1 MRSRVGSLNDLP
13 TSGVARE
20 ASRGASNSSL
30 SKLPKMLRQFVD
42 VRAARKVGSAPSSL
56 PLLSIETTT
65 DCNARCGMCGYPTDY
80 PASCAPMST
89 DELKRLIDEAATLGT
104 LIISLGGGEPFM
116 RKDTEQLIEHIDG
129 HSICSL
135 VHSNGSLLTAK
146 RCTRLA
152 QNAHLVLAMSLDSPR
167 RSDHDNLRGVACFDH
182 VVAAAS
188 YFARLATQVR
198 TILTCTITGQ
208 NYRDLMGVMRLAQ
221 DIGVRTVR
229 FTPIH
234 HNLQHRFRNPAD
246 FAPFALP
253 EHALAELAEQLER
266 VIAFAHQHGMM
277 TNSRT
282 FLRAI
287 PSYFRGPVPH
297 ECYAGFFF
305 CSVDPFGKLF
315 PCYDHQSELNV
326 RGQGG
331 LIAAFKSPEMDVLR
345 QKVIHCQQRC
355 WNIGTAEPSLRM
367 DLNQL
372 PSHGMQM
379 LRESWLM
386 LR

>member
-1 MRSRVGSLNDLP
+1 MKRRVDYINALLPPDAEVVSRRPSFRSPLG
-13 TSGVARE
+13 
-20 ASRGASNSSL
+20 
-30 SKLPKMLRQFVD
+30 KLPKMLRQFID
-42 VRAARKVGSAPSSL
+42 IRSAREAGNAPCSL

-80 PASCAPMST
+80 PAAGPQMNT
-89 DELKRLIDEAATLGT
+89 DELMQLIDEAAALGT

-116 RKDTEQLIEHIDG
+116 RKDTEQLIRHIDK
-129 HSICSL
+129 HRISSL
-135 VHSNGSLLTAK
+135 VHSNGSLLTTE
-146 RCTRLA
+146 RCVRLA
-152 QNAHLVLAMSLDSPR
+152 DNAHLVLAMSLDSPR
-167 RSDHDNLRGVACFDH
+167 RSEHDSLRGVACFDRI
-182 VVAAAS
+182 VAASS
-188 YFARLATQVR
+188 YFAHHARQVR

-208 NYRDLMGVMRLAQ
+208 NYRDLIGVMRLAH

-229 FTPIH
+229 FTPVH
-234 HNLQHRFRNPAD
+234 HNLQHRFRNASD

-253 EHALAELAEQLER
+253 EHALAELAEELET
-266 VIAFAHQHGMM
+266 VIAFARRHRMM

-287 PSYFRGPVPH
+287 PSYFRGRVPH

-315 PCYDHQSELNV
+315 PCYDHQSDINV
-326 RGQGG
+326 RSKGG
-331 LIAAFKSPEMDVLR
+331 LTAAFHSPAMDVLR
-345 QKVIHCQQRC
+345 QKVLHCQQRC

-367 DLNQL
+367 DLTQL
-372 PSHGMQM
+372 ASHSAQL